1 MQRRDF
7 LRASAAWAGAA
18 AGLPAFGQAAG
29 NVFIWSGFPAG
40 GLGDQ
45 VTRPLVEQLR
55 GKFPQN
61 MVYDTKP
68 GAGGRIA
75 AEFVKRAA
83 PDGNTILQVPAS
95 VLVLHPHVF
104 KKLPYDT
111 LADFTPIT
119 GLCAFTTVLT
129 AGPGVPAEVKTVADL
144 LRWAKLSPG
153 NANFGIPSS
162 GSAGHLTGMLLA
174 KQSGV
179 ELNPVPYKG
188 GAPLLN
194 DLLGGQ
200 VPFSINVVSEILPH
214 VRSGKLRALAVNA
227 PTRWKALPD
236 VPTMTES
243 GYKEL
248 ASLEWLGWFGPPQM
262 PAARVAQINTA
273 VVEALGSP
281 AMTEA
286 FAKVGLEALRLP
298 PDRFAAMVRQDHAY
312 WGGVVKSIGF
322 KPED

>member
-1 MQRRDF
+1 MQRRDI
-7 LRASAAWAGAA
+7 LRAAAAIGGAA
-18 AGLPAFGQAAG
+18 AGLPAFGQAG
-29 NVFIWSGFPAG
+29 NMFIWSGFPAG

-45 VTRPLVEQLR
+45 VTRPLIEQMR
-55 GKFPQN
+55 GKFPQT
-61 MVYDTKP
+61 MVYDSKP

-83 PDGNTILQVPAS
+83 PDGNNLLQAPGS
-95 VLVLHPHVF
+95 IIVLQPHVY

-111 LADFTPIT
+111 LADFTPVV
-119 GLCAFTTVLT
+119 GLCSFTTVLT
-129 AGPGVPAEVKTVADL
+129 AGPGMPADVRSVADL
-144 LRWAKLSPG
+144 LRWAKANPTQ
-153 NANFGIPSS
+153 ANFGIPAT

-179 ELNPVPYKG
+179 DLNPIPYKG
-188 GAPLLN
+188 GAPLLT

-227 PTRWKALPD
+227 PTRWKALPE
-236 VPTMTES
+236 VPTMTEL

-248 ASLEWLGWFGPPQM
+248 ASLEWLAWFGPAQM
-262 PAARVAQINTA
+262 PATRVAAINAA
-273 VVEALGSP
+273 VGEALASP
-281 AMTEA
+281 AMTET
-286 FAKVGLEALRLP
+286 FAKNGLEPLRVA
-298 PDRFAAMVRQDHAY
+298 PDRFAAMVKQDHAY
-312 WGGVVKSIGF
+312 WGGVAKAIGF

>member
-1 MQRRDF
+1 MQRREF
-7 LRASAAWAGAA
+7 LGAAAVLGGAA
-18 AGLPAFGQAAG
+18 AGLPAFAQSG

-55 GKFPQN
+55 GKFPQT

-75 AEFVKRAA
+75 ADFVKRSA
-83 PDGNTILQVPAS
+83 PEGNHILQSPAS
-95 VLVLHPHVF
+95 VMVLHPHVF

-119 GLCAFTTVLT
+119 GLCAFTTVVT
-129 AGPGVPAEVKTVADL
+129 AGPGVPADVKTVADL
-144 LRWAKLSPG
+144 LKWAKAHPAQ
-153 NANFGIPSS
+153 ANFGIPSA

-179 ELNPVPYKG
+179 DLNPIPYKG
-188 GAPLLN
+188 GGPLLT

-214 VRSGKLRALAVNA
+214 VRAGKLRALAVNA

-236 VPTMTES
+236 VPTMTEL
-243 GYKEL
+243 GHKEL
-248 ASLEWLGWFGPPQM
+248 ASLEWLGWFGPPGMQ
-262 PAARVAQINTA
+262 AARVTQINSA
-273 VVEALGSP
+273 VNEALGSP
-281 AMTEA
+281 AMTEV
-286 FAKVGLEALRLP
+286 FAKNGLEALRVTP
-298 PDRFAAMVRQDHAY
+298 ERFGALVKQDHAY
-312 WGGVVKSIGF
+312 WGGVVKAVGF
-322 KPED
+322 KPEE